1 MSAVQESAGCQVIV
15 FKKNSEPNSDCKQLF
30 FFVIANDWVM
40 AWLIRVATLGR
51 AWYDLKKGVVLHED
65 GVYSHGVVSSLC

>member
-1 MSAVQESAGCQVIV
+1 MYHRSSYRGDHGLAEMSAVQESAGCQVIV

-40 AWLIRVATLGR
+40 A
-51 AWYDLKKGVVLHED
+51 
-65 GVYSHGVVSSLC
+65 